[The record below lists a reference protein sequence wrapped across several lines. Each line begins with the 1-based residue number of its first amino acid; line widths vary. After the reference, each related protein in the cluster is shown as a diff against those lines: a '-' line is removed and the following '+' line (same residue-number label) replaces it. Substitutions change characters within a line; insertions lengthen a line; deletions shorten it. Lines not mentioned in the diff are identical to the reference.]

1 MGVRG
6 MLRPFSS
13 VRRSMA
19 VVPAIALVMLICATA
34 AQADFTAIAGGQ
46 FSGVVDNPGCTTT
59 PDSNPTIDWGDGP
72 AGNPDVTPGTY
83 TAGSPD
89 SVSGSHTYAAK
100 GTFTVTITIP
110 HCAGADQQTD
120 FQTATGL
127 PPVTFPQCP
136 PVDQN
141 SGCQFLITVT
151 NGGNTVQTDP
161 NQGPYEG
168 AEDALI
174 GVVNNSS
181 SPISHMPLSVA
192 SSDLFGFDQDGICNP
207 GAAPLPSGCA
217 PLPGT
222 AACGP
227 QGGTCSF
234 PKPAGQPAGYVEPGN
249 VPGGTQNGYEG
260 PTTWFSNV
268 STDTSSGTVNFS
280 PALQPGQ
287 STYFSLEEP
296 PTTNSLNAGSTP
308 TGINS

>member
-1 MGVRG
+1 MT
-6 MLRPFSS
+6 
-13 VRRSMA
+13 
-19 VVPAIALVMLICATA
+19 VVSAIALVMLIGAAA
-34 AQADFTAIAGGQ
+34 AQADFTATAGQQ
-46 FSGVVDNPGCTTT
+46 FSGVVDSAPSGCT
-59 PDSNPTIDWGDGP
+59 NPSSVMIDWGDS
-72 AGNPDVTPGTY
+72 TPQSVGTFSA
-83 TAGSPD
+83 TTG
-89 SVSGSHTYAAK
+89 VSGTHTYATK
-100 GTFTVTITIP
+100 GTFSITISYP
-110 HCAGADQQTD
+110 TD
-120 FQTATGL
+120 STCFDDFATATVL
-127 PPVTFPQCP
+127 PPVTFTQCP

-151 NGGNTVQTDP
+151 SNGNTVQTDP

-181 SPISHMPLSVA
+181 APISHMPLSVA
-192 SSDLFGFDQDGICNP
+192 GSDLFGFDQDGVCNP
-207 GAAPLPSGCA
+207 GTAPLPAGCA

-234 PKPAGQPAGYVEPGN
+234 PKPPGQPAGYVEPGN

-268 STDTSSGTVNFS
+268 SADESSGTVNFS

-296 PTTNSLNAGSTP
+296 PTNTIGVGSSP
-308 TGINS
+308 TGGSASPPKVGHQHSLVRRHREP